1 VRARAA
7 LRAEADRGRTRL
19 TVLRSQAPLVL
30 RPAAGAVYLAAGGG
44 GPIGGDDLELTVEVG
59 PGAELTLRTVA
70 ATVALPGALVSLP
83 GARPRSG
90 SAVTTRSE
98 SRLVQR
104 FSVAEGGRLTVL
116 PEPTVIAD
124 RARHRVRIEVD
135 VAPGGAL
142 LLRDE
147 VVLGRYGEA
156 GGSYRG
162 LLRVDVGGAPLL
174 RHELVLDGGELSPAI
189 GARANGSLLVVDS
202 DQEFRAAGGADWA
215 VLPLA
220 GPGALVT
227 ALAEDAR
234 TLRARLDLSGL
245 SVPAECSGCSGRS

>member
-1 VRARAA
+1 
-7 LRAEADRGRTRL
+7 
-19 TVLRSQAPLVL
+19 VLRSQAPLVL
-30 RPAAGAVYLAAGGG
+30 RPAAGAVYLAAGAG
-44 GPIGGDDLELTVEVG
+44 GPVGGDDLELTVEVG
-59 PGAELTLRTVA
+59 PGAALTLRTVG
-70 ATVALPGALVSLP
+70 ATVALPGAPVPQAGAERP
-83 GARPRSG
+83 GSG
-90 SAVTTRSE
+90 GAATAGSE

-189 GARANGSLLVVDS
+189 GARANGSLLVVDP
-202 DQEFRAAGGADWA
+202 DQEFRPAGGADWA

-234 TLRARLDLSGL
+234 TLRAWLDGSGL
-245 SVPAECSGCSGRS
+245 SQLAECSGCSGRS